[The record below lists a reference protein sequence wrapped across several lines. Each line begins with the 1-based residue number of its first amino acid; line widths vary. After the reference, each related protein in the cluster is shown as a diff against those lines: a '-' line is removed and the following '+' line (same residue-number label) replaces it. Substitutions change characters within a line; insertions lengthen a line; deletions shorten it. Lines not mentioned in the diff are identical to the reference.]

1 MKLTIDFGHP
11 VFDEKTAEA
20 MTTADLDDFYASAG
34 ELDQLN
40 LFFQLEA
47 SFYHCLEMGKEKLAA
62 RLTFLTAYYLFTPLT
77 PPASWEL
84 ALHYIGE
91 AVRLDPR
98 QEYREWQKLMEK
110 GN

>member
-1 MKLTIDFGHP
+1 MKLAIDFGCP
-11 VFDEKTAEA
+11 VFDEETAEA
-20 MTTADLDDFYASAG
+20 MTTADLDSFYASAG
-34 ELDQLN
+34 EADRLG

-47 SFYHCLEMGKEKLAA
+47 SFYHYLEAEKEKLAA
-62 RLTFLTAYYLFTPLT
+62 RIAFLTAYYLFTPLT
-77 PPASWEL
+77 PPASREL

-98 QEYREWQKLMEK
+98 QEYREWRELMEK